1 MTPERKAEIK
11 AATPENP
18 IRLTP
23 EEEAELREESAHR
36 FQMNV
41 GAGRFHLKAKPGTP
55 AAEALAL
62 QHKGMNTA
70 AIARQLEFSESS
82 MARMLKLV
90 Y

>member
-1 MTPERKAEIK
+1 MTPERKAEID

-23 EEEAELREESAHR
+23 EEETELREENAGR

-41 GAGRFHLKAKPGTP
+41 GAGRFHLKAKPGTT

-62 QHKGMNTA
+62 KDKGMNTA
-70 AIARQLEFSESS
+70 AIAHQLEYSEGF
-82 MARMLKLV
+82 MARMLTRI